1 MALLSLAIAEM
12 TAGIADIGAAPGGV
26 IPIDAI
32 ALAMFCIVSPV
43 II

>member
-1 MALLSLAIAEM
+1 M

-26 IPIDAI
+26 VSIDAI
-32 ALAMFCIVSPV
+32 PLAMFCIISPV